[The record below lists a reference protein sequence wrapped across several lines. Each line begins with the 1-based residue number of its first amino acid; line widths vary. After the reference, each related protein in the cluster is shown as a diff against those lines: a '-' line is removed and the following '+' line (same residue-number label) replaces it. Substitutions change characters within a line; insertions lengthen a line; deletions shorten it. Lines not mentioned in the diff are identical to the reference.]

1 MGIPARSEGFK
12 EKMSNF
18 PLRLDVQVMEAVKR
32 LSRREGLSA
41 NRMIEVLL
49 REALKQRRVRI
60 FRAAQG
66 E

>member
-1 MGIPARSEGFK
+1 
-12 EKMSNF
+12 MSNF